1 MSDSFEINVSPSV
14 ESRDQGPLEQKATP
28 ELPYRAFEFA
38 YRGDGLELGL
48 IMLKNAMLAI
58 VTLGIYQFW
67 GRTRT
72 RRYIWSQ
79 SEFDGHRLNFTG
91 TGEELFI
98 GALKLFGCYIVYAI
112 LGALIQKLGGQTL
125 FFIWSLASSAIFS
138 AAFAILILFS
148 ARYRLSR
155 TIYRGVRFNVCTN
168 DLKPV
173 FLLSLKGAFFTL
185 LTLGLY
191 FPIYM
196 NKLHGEIIN
205 RSSFGSLK
213 FKYSGR
219 DLEAFQI
226 WIKALIFTPL
236 TLGIYLPFYRAELLR
251 FRARHTRFGD
261 DLVLQDTIA
270 GWDLLKVMLLSLIF
284 IPLSLGLATP
294 WIISYVYRL
303 RLSRLKAWGKL
314 DFAEVMQ
321 DTQASPSRG
330 TFGESVVDS
339 FDLSLDIG

>member
-1 MSDSFEINVSPSV
+1 
-14 ESRDQGPLEQKATP
+14 
-28 ELPYRAFEFA
+28 
-38 YRGDGLELGL
+38 
-48 IMLKNAMLAI
+48 
-58 VTLGIYQFW
+58 
-67 GRTRT
+67 
-72 RRYIWSQ
+72 
-79 SEFDGHRLNFTG
+79 
-91 TGEELFI
+91 
-98 GALKLFGCYIVYAI
+98 
-112 LGALIQKLGGQTL
+112 
-125 FFIWSLASSAIFS
+125 
-138 AAFAILILFS
+138 
-148 ARYRLSR
+148 
-155 TIYRGVRFNVCTN
+155 
-168 DLKPV
+168 
-173 FLLSLKGAFFTL
+173 
-185 LTLGLY
+185 
-191 FPIYM
+191 M